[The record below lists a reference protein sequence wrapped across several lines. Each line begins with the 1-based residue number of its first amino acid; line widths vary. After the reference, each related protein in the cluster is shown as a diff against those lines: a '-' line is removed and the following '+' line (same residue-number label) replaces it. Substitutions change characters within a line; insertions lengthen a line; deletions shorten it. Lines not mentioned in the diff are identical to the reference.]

1 MLFIQYQILFK
12 GNCQI
17 ATVCTPRVH
26 VFMNVFSAEH
36 CVDCDIEHTVMLL
49 SQYSTVNRVHCDVKF
64 IVDRVIGYFAS
75 SGIYFC

>member
-1 MLFIQYQILFK
+1 
-12 GNCQI
+12 
-17 ATVCTPRVH
+17 
-26 VFMNVFSAEH
+26 MNVFTAEH

-49 SQYSTVNRVHCDVKF
+49 SQYSTVNRVYCDVKF